1 MGLSGL
7 RLAVVLTACDG
18 AMSLEDLAEVTGLST
33 RTVRR
38 HLPTLAAAGLAE
50 ADGEGGWVL
59 TVRARAACGGG
70 DEAAMQVRAGVR
82 GVAWPWLAAVVA
94 VREVVS
100 GMARVAYRRRLL
112 MVERTNV
119 SRRRKSA

>member
-70 DEAAMQVRAGVR
+70 DAGQGR
-82 GVAWPWLAAVVA
+82 GPGCGVAVA
-94 VREVVS
+94 GGGGS
-100 GMARVAYRRRLL
+100 GA
-112 MVERTNV
+112 
-119 SRRRKSA
+119 